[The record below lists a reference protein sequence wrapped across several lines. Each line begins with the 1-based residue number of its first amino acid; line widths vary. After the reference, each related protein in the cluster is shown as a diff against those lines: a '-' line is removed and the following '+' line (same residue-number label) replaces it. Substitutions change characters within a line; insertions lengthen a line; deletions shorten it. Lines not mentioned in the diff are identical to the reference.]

1 MSDYNMISL
10 GHNICLHIGFHQSI
24 GRRPPAESS
33 GHCCGNGS
41 GGLLQSARTP
51 RSSHRPP
58 SASSPPAGSAPQPR
72 HLETS
77 SGAHTHLTRVDPVLA
92 VLTPP
97 SPPQSITASPE
108 PHLQK
113 HTVKTKNSETPQQWQ
128 ESAHQQ
134 LRQSSN
140 QAEGGASTKEGATGV
155 PTLFPSP
162 LTASFISV
170 FSDRV
175 IYLLVGGWMN
185 ECRDCW
191 NRAILYAECIWRPC
205 SFPLFI
211 LILWG
216 SNGHMVARHAG
227 ISF

>member
-1 MSDYNMISL
+1 MCLHTVNCMSDYNMISL
-10 GHNICLHIGFHQSI
+10 GHNISLHIGFHQSI
-24 GRRPPAESS
+24 GSRPPAESS

-41 GGLLQSARTP
+41 GGLLQSACTP

-77 SGAHTHLTRVDPVLA
+77 SGAHTHLPRTDPVLA

-97 SPPQSITASPE
+97 PPQPITASPE

-113 HTVKTKNSETPQQWQ
+113 HTVKTKKLWNTTAMKRIGPSTITSIIKP
-128 ESAHQQ
+128 S
-134 LRQSSN
+134 RRGRIY
-140 QAEGGASTKEGATGV
+140 EGDGV

-162 LTASFISV
+162 LTASISV
-170 FSDRV
+170 CDLF
-175 IYLLVGGWMN
+175 VGGWMN

-216 SNGHMVARHAG
+216 SNSHMVARHAG